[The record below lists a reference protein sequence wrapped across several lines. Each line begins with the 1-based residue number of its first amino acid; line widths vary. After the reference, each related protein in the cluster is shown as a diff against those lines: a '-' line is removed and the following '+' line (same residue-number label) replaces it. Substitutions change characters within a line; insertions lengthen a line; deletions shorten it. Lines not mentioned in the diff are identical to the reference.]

1 MSHTVREIMIKQLVT
16 VELDTSL
23 QEAARK
29 MRDAGIGDVLVVED
43 GRLCGVV
50 TDRDLV
56 VRAMAE
62 GKDPEHTAVRAVCST
77 AVVSIGP
84 DDDVDRAVTLM
95 RQNALRRLPVTEDGH
110 PVGIVSLGDLAIE
123 LERDCGFAL
132 ADISAALP
140 NT

>member
-1 MSHTVREIMIKQLVT
+1 MTQTVREIMIKQLVT
-16 VELDTSL
+16 VEMDTSL
-23 QEAARK
+23 TVVARR

-43 GRLCGVV
+43 GRLRGVA

-77 AVVSIGP
+77 ELVSIGP
-84 DDDVDRAVTLM
+84 DDEVDTAVMVM
-95 RQNALRRLPVTEDGH
+95 RRNALRRLPVTQDGR

-123 LERDCGFAL
+123 RDRASAL
-132 ADISAALP
+132 ADISAARP

>member
-1 MSHTVREIMIKQLVT
+1 MTQTVREIMIKQLVT
-16 VELDTSL
+16 VEMDTSL
-23 QEAARK
+23 TVVART

-43 GRLCGVV
+43 GRLRGVA

-77 AVVSIGP
+77 ELVSIGP
-84 DDDVDRAVTLM
+84 DDEVDTAVMVM
-95 RQNALRRLPVTEDGH
+95 RRNALRRLPVTQDGR

-123 LERDCGFAL
+123 RDRASAL
-132 ADISAALP
+132 ADISAARP

>member
-1 MSHTVREIMIKQLVT
+1 MIKQLVT
-16 VELDTSL
+16 VEMDTSL
-23 QEAARK
+23 TVVART

-43 GRLCGVV
+43 GRLRGVA

-77 AVVSIGP
+77 ELVSIGP
-84 DDDVDRAVTLM
+84 DDEVDTAVMVM
-95 RQNALRRLPVTEDGH
+95 RRNALRRLPVTQDGR

-123 LERDCGFAL
+123 RDRASAL
-132 ADISAALP
+132 ADISAARP
-140 NT
+140 NI